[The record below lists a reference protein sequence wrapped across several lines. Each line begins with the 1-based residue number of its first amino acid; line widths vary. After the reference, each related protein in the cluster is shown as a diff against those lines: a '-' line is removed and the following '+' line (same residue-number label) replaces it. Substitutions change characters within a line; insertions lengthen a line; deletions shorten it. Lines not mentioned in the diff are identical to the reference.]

1 MYYNYAYNIHIKY
14 MVVLYKNGLVISI
27 ARVASFSERLNSHHR
42 SAPLKF
48 SYEQIN
54 FEILL
59 KIKREPY
66 RIYSQDLKSMS
77 RIPDSLNELTK
88 VWTVVAKY
96 PE

>member
-1 MYYNYAYNIHIKY
+1 

-42 SAPLKF
+42 SVPLKF

-59 KIKREPY
+59 NVSNISKLFLVASKIR
-66 RIYSQDLKSMS
+66 MF
-77 RIPDSLNELTK
+77 K
-88 VWTVVAKY
+88 VSI
-96 PE
+96 

>member
-1 MYYNYAYNIHIKY
+1 

-59 KIKREPY
+59 KELEAHPKY
-66 RIYSQDLKSMS
+66 KS
-77 RIPDSLNELTK
+77 NK
-88 VWTVVAKY
+88 NNGK
-96 PE
+96 